1 MTDSNNW
8 AVIKYVGS
16 QEEILAYFPS
26 FDRASAACSKLH
38 DIIPGTAFGFFD
50 VDSQAGWLDLIDI
63 PLDECPPEIYKSEAH
78 KFFGGTN
85 NV

>member
-16 QEEILAYFPS
+16 QEEILAYFSS
-26 FDRASAACSKLH
+26 FDRAANACSKLCNT
-38 DIIPGTAFGFFD
+38 IPGTAFAFFD
-50 VDSQAGWLDLIDI
+50 AGSQ
-63 PLDECPPEIYKSEAH
+63 PTESQ
-78 KFFGGTN
+78 

>member
-8 AVIKYVGS
+8 AVVKYVGS
-16 QEEILAYFPS
+16 QEEIVAYFSS
-26 FDRASAACSKLH
+26 FDRASAACSKLY

-50 VDSQAGWLDLIDI
+50 AGSQ
-63 PLDECPPEIYKSEAH
+63 PTEAQ
-78 KFFGGTN
+78 

>member
-8 AVIKYVGS
+8 AVVKYVGS
-16 QEEILAYFPS
+16 KEEILAYFPS
-26 FDRASAACSKLH
+26 FDRAANACSKLY

-50 VDSQAGWLDLIDI
+50 VDSQ
-63 PLDECPPEIYKSEAH
+63 PTEAQ
-78 KFFGGTN
+78 